1 MIRELEESDY
11 DLGYLE
17 MMSEMKGEKLVEKKK
32 EDYRK
37 RYEEMKERGIK
48 IYVKEKG
55 GVLEGSITMLLE
67 EKYINNLG
75 KVCHIEDLLVR
86 TGKRGCGVGRE
97 LIEYVK
103 EESKRLGCYKV
114 ILNCKEELKGY
125 YEKYGFEKRNIEM
138 SIYWN

>member
-1 MIRELEESDY
+1 
-11 DLGYLE
+11 
-17 MMSEMKGEKLVEKKK
+17 MMSEMKGEKQVEKKK

-37 RYEEMKERGIK
+37 RYEEMKDRGIK

-86 TGKRGCGVGRE
+86 TEKRCVWSRKRIDRVCIG
-97 LIEYVK
+97 IEM
-103 EESKRLGCYKV
+103 
-114 ILNCKEELKGY
+114 ELKW
-125 YEKYGFEKRNIEM
+125 K
-138 SIYWN
+138 